1 MRAMT
6 KKVALVT
13 GSARGIGQ
21 GIARELAGEYQLIIS
36 ATRDEVEIPE
46 DLKESSIYI
55 RCNIADPADRT
66 RIFEE
71 IEARYGRLDLL
82 VNNAGVAPLVRED
95 ILQATEESFDR
106 VLGINLKGTYF
117 MCQKGANY
125 MLQCKAKGLEDYQ
138 PRIVNISS
146 MSSFTSST
154 ARGEYCISKAGISMV
169 TKLFADRLAE
179 YDIPVFEVQPG
190 IIATD
195 MTAGV
200 MEKYQ
205 KLIDGGLTPT
215 KRMGY
220 PADIGR
226 AVAALASG
234 AFDFCT
240 GQVIH
245 ADGGFHLRRL

>member
-1 MRAMT
+1 MA

-46 DLKESSIYI
+46 DLKDNAVYI
-55 RCNIADPADRT
+55 RCNIAESAERE
-66 RIFEE
+66 RIFKE
-71 IEARYGRLDLL
+71 IDARFGRLDLL

-117 MCQKGANY
+117 MCQHGANY
-125 MLQCKAKGLEDYQ
+125 MLQCKEKGLEDYN

-190 IIATD
+190 IIDTD
-195 MTAGV
+195 ITAGV
-200 MEKYQ
+200 MDKYQ

-215 KRMGY
+215 KRFGY